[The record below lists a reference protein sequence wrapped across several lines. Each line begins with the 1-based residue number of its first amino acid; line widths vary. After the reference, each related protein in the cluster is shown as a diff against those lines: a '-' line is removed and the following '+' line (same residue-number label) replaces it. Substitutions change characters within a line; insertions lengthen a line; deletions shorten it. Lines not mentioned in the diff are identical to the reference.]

1 MNQRTIPWGT
11 VLAGAIA
18 LGTAVLIGLS
28 EVAGVS
34 IPVRSAGPG
43 AVIIVGI
50 LILAVGLVVV
60 LRSGR
65 ADRAHTGHTADA
77 AHTGG
82 AGGSSPGPVPPA
94 PTERDT
100 AADSATTRTTVTP
113 SAPVQSHPGPLD
125 VTGPGSAE
133 DTTGSATAAGDP
145 AVQTPQSSH

>member
-18 LGTAVLIGLS
+18 LGTAVLVGLS

-65 ADRAHTGHTADA
+65 ADRADTGHTA
-77 AHTGG
+77 G
-82 AGGSSPGPVPPA
+82 AGGSAPGPVPPA
-94 PTERDT
+94 PTDRD
-100 AADSATTRTTVTP
+100 AAAQDSATTRTTVTP
-113 SAPVQSHPGPLD
+113 SAPVQSGPSPLD
-125 VTGPGSAE
+125 VTGAGSDV
-133 DTTGSATAAGDP
+133 DTTGSGTAAGDP
-145 AVQTPQSSH
+145 AGQTPQSSH

>member
-34 IPVRSAGPG
+34 VPVRSAGPG

-65 ADRAHTGHTADA
+65 ADRAHTGHTA
-77 AHTGG
+77 G
-82 AGGSSPGPVPPA
+82 AGGSAPGPVPPA
-94 PTERDT
+94 PTDRDT
-100 AADSATTRTTVTP
+100 AADSATARTTVTP

>member
-34 IPVRSAGPG
+34 VPVRSAGPG

-65 ADRAHTGHTADA
+65 ADRAHTGHTA
-77 AHTGG
+77 G
-82 AGGSSPGPVPPA
+82 AGGSAPGPVPPA
-94 PTERDT
+94 PTDRDT

-113 SAPVQSHPGPLD
+113 SVPVQSHPGPLD